1 MKDQDNKDVVLPKV
15 AVATQ
20 TNDKEEMDISI
31 ESQLRRRIR
40 QKSCFPSLKTIGL
53 LNFMLILQY

>member
-31 ESQLRRRIR
+31 ESQWRRMIR
-40 QKSCFPSLKTIGL
+40 QKNWFPPLKTIGL